1 MTKKHNKTVN
11 YLKMGMMKWTR
22 RVTFPM
28 FHHTHVKQASDIL
41 RNLSDEL
48 QRISQSNSLRQVD
61 KCVQAQMSIVMA
73 NFELQEMTPTDP
85 RVRGC
90 EESTFSEH
98 HGYVDHRGFKDLLEN
113 PMFNDTN
120 DTFRNC
126 SNTINSNTPSSNK
139 DSHNETHS

>member
-1 MTKKHNKTVN
+1 
-11 YLKMGMMKWTR
+11 MKWTR

-28 FHHTHVKQASDIL
+28 FHHTHVQQASDIL
-41 RNLSDEL
+41 RNLSDDL

-90 EESTFSEH
+90 EEGSYTTH
-98 HGYVDHRGFKDLLEN
+98 HGYVDHRGFNDLLEN

-139 DSHNETHS
+139 DSTNETNS